1 MLGTKMV
8 REGFGVAGGDI
19 DIGAANHVRAAC
31 SKKFA
36 ADFGPFFSNDT
47 GRFSSPH
54 PATLDLPPPENR
66 LRYRGGAGPKGPYRI
81 D

>member
-31 SKKFA
+31 SEKFA

-54 PATLDLPPPENR
+54 PATLDLPPQKIVCVIEAV
-66 LRYRGGAGPKGPYRI
+66 LAPKVLTA
-81 D
+81 